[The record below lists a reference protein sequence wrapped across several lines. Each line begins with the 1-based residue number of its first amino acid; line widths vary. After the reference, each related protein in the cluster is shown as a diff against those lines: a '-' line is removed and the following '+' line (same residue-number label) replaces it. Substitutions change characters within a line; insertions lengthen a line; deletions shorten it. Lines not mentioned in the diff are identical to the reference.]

1 MPILAGLFI
10 INMYMAQL
18 ILVRHGK
25 SVWNKQGL
33 WTGHT
38 DIDLDEDGER
48 EAEQAGE
55 LLHDIDIHRAYVSDL
70 KRTHQTLSGIK
81 RGRGLPENELVP
93 IKHVALKERH
103 YGVHTGKN
111 KWEIQAL
118 VGEEEFMKIRRH
130 WNHPIPEGETLKDV
144 HDRVVPYYESVIKAD
159 LLAEKNVIVVSHG
172 NTLRALI
179 KYLDVMSEEA
189 VASLEIATGEVYC
202 YQFDSTGQICGKE
215 IRLRK
220 SEK

>member
-1 MPILAGLFI
+1 
-10 INMYMAQL
+10 MAQL

-33 WTGHT
+33 WTGQT
-38 DIDLDEDGER
+38 DVDLDKDGEY
-48 EAEQAGE
+48 EAEKAGE

-70 KRTHQTLSGIK
+70 KRTHQTLLGIK
-81 RGRGLPENELVP
+81 RGRGIVEDELVP
-93 IKHVALKERH
+93 IKHAALNERH

-111 KWEIQAL
+111 KWEIQTL
-118 VGEEEFMKIRRH
+118 VGEEEFMKMRRH

-144 HDRVVPYYESVIKAD
+144 HDRVVPYYESVIKTD
-159 LLAEKNVIVVSHG
+159 LLAEKNVIIVSHG

-179 KYLDVMSEEA
+179 KYIEELSEEA

-202 YQFDSTGQICGKE
+202 YRFNSTGQMCGKE

-220 SEK
+220 ADSR